1 MDMTRIGAF
10 LAELRKEN
18 DLTQEELGESL
29 GVSNKTV
36 SRWETGTYLPP
47 VEMLQRLSE
56 RYSVSINEILSGER
70 LTEETYRERAEE
82 NIKSA
87 LSESPFTIEERLA
100 FFKRK
105 WRKDNVFTMVCCVVC
120 WIVLLLVLKNQQ
132 VETYLIAAIG
142 SLMGVAFYVV
152 LHNRMMTYAE
162 GRVFDKMVKE
172 RNIEYEEGVR
182 ELQRNRWR
190 PQGGFW
196 MTMLVLVGFIG
207 VIVLTSVFAKD
218 QSPEKQLLID
228 SLVRVVFIVLILRIL
243 VKYYNRENW
252 KQIINSRNMGA
263 ALLAGGGMI
272 LFMSVECIVLFTKT
286 PASIWQEMRDG
297 PWPILLASFLCYPL
311 INGVLTGLLSCALLL
326 EGYFQHG
333 KRTAKQRLLY
343 ALLCGVFFEVVSSSS
358 GLQIG
363 IVGIIMAAVYLH
375 SGNILVP
382 ILLAFMQNVI
392 GRILGSNDISLTI
405 INMPIF
411 WIALILAG
419 VWAMVFLIIPEKQDK
434 NRGKG
439 GMLEAVDE
447 VGS

>member
-105 WRKDNVFTMVCCVVC
+105 WRKDNVFTMACCVVC

-190 PQGGFW
+190 
-196 MTMLVLVGFIG
+196 
-207 VIVLTSVFAKD
+207 
-218 QSPEKQLLID
+218 
-228 SLVRVVFIVLILRIL
+228 
-243 VKYYNRENW
+243 Y
-252 KQIINSRNMGA
+252 
-263 ALLAGGGMI
+263 
-272 LFMSVECIVLFTKT
+272 
-286 PASIWQEMRDG
+286 
-297 PWPILLASFLCYPL
+297 
-311 INGVLTGLLSCALLL
+311 
-326 EGYFQHG
+326 
-333 KRTAKQRLLY
+333 
-343 ALLCGVFFEVVSSSS
+343 
-358 GLQIG
+358 
-363 IVGIIMAAVYLH
+363 
-375 SGNILVP
+375 
-382 ILLAFMQNVI
+382 
-392 GRILGSNDISLTI
+392 
-405 INMPIF
+405 
-411 WIALILAG
+411 
-419 VWAMVFLIIPEKQDK
+419 
-434 NRGKG
+434 
-439 GMLEAVDE
+439 
-447 VGS
+447 

>member
-1 MDMTRIGAF
+1 M
-10 LAELRKEN
+10 
-18 DLTQEELGESL
+18 
-29 GVSNKTV
+29 
-36 SRWETGTYLPP
+36 
-47 VEMLQRLSE
+47 
-56 RYSVSINEILSGER
+56 
-70 LTEETYRERAEE
+70 
-82 NIKSA
+82 
-87 LSESPFTIEERLA
+87 A

-105 WRKDNVFTMVCCVVC
+105 WRKDNVFTMACCVVC

-447 VGS
+447 VDS